1 MPVFASLVE
10 FDFDADFDARACGEP
25 EVGEIFCAVATAILW
40 YRKV

>member
-25 EVGEIFCAVATAILW
+25 EVGGYSVLMIV
-40 YRKV
+40 